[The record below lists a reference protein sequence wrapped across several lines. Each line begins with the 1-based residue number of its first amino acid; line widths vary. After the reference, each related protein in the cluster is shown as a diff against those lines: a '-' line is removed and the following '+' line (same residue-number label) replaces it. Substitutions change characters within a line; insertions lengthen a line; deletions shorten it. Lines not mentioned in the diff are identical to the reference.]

1 MTTNTVRIWDPFV
14 RIFHWVLVGAFVVA
28 YISEDDYLDI
38 HTTAGYTVLTLV
50 ALRLVWGFVGS
61 RHARFADFVRPPG
74 EALSYV
80 KDTFLGR
87 ARRYL
92 GHNPA
97 GGLMII
103 AMLASLLVTTF
114 TGVALLGAD
123 EHAGPLAGLMAGA
136 SHGLEEGLE
145 EVHEFFANFTVALV
159 LGHLLGVLV
168 ESLLHRENLVRAMFT
183 GNKPLRDGD
192 SD

>member
-14 RIFHWVLVGAFVVA
+14 RFFHWVLVGAFVVA
-28 YISEDDYLDI
+28 YVSEDDYLDI

-50 ALRLVWGFVGS
+50 ALRVVWGFIGS
-61 RHARFADFVRPPG
+61 RHARFKDFVRPPG
-74 EALSYV
+74 EALGYV

-97 GGLMII
+97 GGLMIV
-103 AMLASLLVTTF
+103 AMLLSLLATTVS
-114 TGVALLGAD
+114 GAALLGV
-123 EHAGPLAGLMAGA
+123 EESAGPLATLMAGV
-136 SHGLEEGLE
+136 SHGFEEGLE
-145 EVHEFFANFTVALV
+145 EMHEFFANFTVALV
-159 LGHLLGVLV
+159 LGHVLGVLV
-168 ESLLHRENLVRAMFT
+168 ESLFHRENLVRAMFT
-183 GNKPLRDGD
+183 GNKPLRDGE

>member
-14 RIFHWVLVGAFVVA
+14 RVFHWGLVGAFVVA
-28 YISEDDYLDI
+28 YISEDHYLDI
-38 HTTAGYTVLTLV
+38 HTIAGYTVLTLV
-50 ALRLVWGFVGS
+50 ALRVLWGFIGS
-61 RHARFADFVRPPG
+61 RHARFKDFVRPPG

-97 GGLMII
+97 GGLMIV
-103 AMLASLLVTTF
+103 AMLLSLLVTTVS
-114 TGVALLGAD
+114 GVALLGV
-123 EHAGPLAGLMAGA
+123 EESAGPLATLMAGV
-136 SHGLEEGLE
+136 SHGFEEGLE

-159 LGHLLGVLV
+159 LGHVLGVLV
-168 ESLLHRENLVRAMFT
+168 ESLFHRENLVRAMFT
-183 GNKPLRDGD
+183 GNKPLRDGE

>member
-61 RHARFADFVRPPG
+61 RHARFTDFVRPPG

-103 AMLASLLVTTF
+103 AMLASLLVTTL

-136 SHGLEEGLE
+136 SHGFEEGLK

-168 ESLLHRENLVRAMFT
+168 ESLFHRENLVRAMFT
-183 GNKPLRDGD
+183 GNKPLRDGE

>member
-14 RIFHWVLVGAFVVA
+14 RVFHWGLVGAFVVA
-28 YISEDDYLDI
+28 YISEDHYLDI
-38 HTTAGYTVLTLV
+38 HTIAGYTVLTLV
-50 ALRLVWGFVGS
+50 ALRVLWGFIGS
-61 RHARFADFVRPPG
+61 RHARFKDFVRPPG
-74 EALSYV
+74 EALGYV

-97 GGLMII
+97 GGLMIV
-103 AMLASLLVTTF
+103 AMLLSLLVTTVS
-114 TGVALLGAD
+114 GVALLGV
-123 EHAGPLAGLMAGA
+123 EESAGPLATLMAGV
-136 SHGLEEGLE
+136 SHGFEEGLE

-159 LGHLLGVLV
+159 LGHVLGVLV
-168 ESLLHRENLVRAMFT
+168 ESLFHRENLVRAMFT
-183 GNKPLRDGD
+183 GNKPLRDGE

>member
-14 RIFHWVLVGAFVVA
+14 RVFHWVLVGAFVVA
-28 YISEDDYLDI
+28 YISEDHYLDI

-50 ALRLVWGFVGS
+50 ALRVVWGFIGS
-61 RHARFADFVRPPG
+61 RHARFSDFVRPPG

-97 GGLMII
+97 GGLMIV
-103 AMLASLLVTTF
+103 AMLISLLATTVS
-114 TGVALLGAD
+114 GVALLGV
-123 EHAGPLAGLMAGA
+123 EESAGPLATLMAGA
-136 SHGLEEGLE
+136 SHGFEEGLE
-145 EVHEFFANFTVALV
+145 EVHEFFANFTFALV
-159 LGHLLGVLV
+159 LGHVLGVLV
-168 ESLLHRENLVRAMFT
+168 ESLFHRENLVRAMFT
-183 GNKPLRDGD
+183 GNKPLRDGE